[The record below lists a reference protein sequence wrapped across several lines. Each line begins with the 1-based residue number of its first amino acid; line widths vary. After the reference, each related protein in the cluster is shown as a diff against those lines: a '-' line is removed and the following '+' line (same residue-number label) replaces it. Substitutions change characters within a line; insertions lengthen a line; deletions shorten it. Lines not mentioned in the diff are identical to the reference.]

1 MTRERGKEKECV
13 CVCERETETER
24 ERERNRV
31 ISLYYSFI
39 SKFKQLSPPPNVTQ
53 DWYSLT
59 PAYIHTQEFL
69 LTHSLSP
76 IVTIKNADSKHRSL

>member
-1 MTRERGKEKECV
+1 MTRERGKEKVCV
-13 CVCERETETER
+13 CVR
-24 ERERNRV
+24 ERQRERTV

-76 IVTIKNADSKHRSL
+76 IVTIKNADSKIRSL

>member
-1 MTRERGKEKECV
+1 M
-13 CVCERETETER
+13 CVCERERDRER
-24 ERERNRV
+24 ERETV

-39 SKFKQLSPPPNVTQ
+39 SKFKQLSPPPNVTK
-53 DWYSLT
+53 DWYSLI

-76 IVTIKNADSKHRSL
+76 IVTIKNADSKNRSL